1 MKNIINLSNMLKK
14 ENGIGK
20 KNHSGVILAIL
31 FGFLSIGNFAMAANM
46 GLHTSEQITL
56 TQNKVME
63 GASPWS
69 PAQKTLL
76 SQADYALTR
85 THNAKEILLAY
96 AFYNSTTAQA
106 DESLLNLGWLYY
118 DTNYAYKLALA
129 YKLTGNT
136 AYADKAIY
144 FLNNWATINKE
155 YKGARF
161 DRNSDP
167 DGICN
172 YKCAYWYDQT
182 GADLYMTTNGVGFIQ
197 AALLLR
203 DYAGFT
209 QAMKD
214 RFTSWVTNVYR
225 RNSDTY
231 LYDNHTDFDDNS
243 GSWANFGVVL
253 SHVWLQDKTALQADL
268 DFMKSSIITQ
278 IASNGIL
285 TVEQT
290 RDTKAMWYTYYTLAP
305 MTSAAMVLYNETG
318 VNLFEWVNPA
328 GATITKALDLY
339 YTQAVNPSTY
349 PWEGGN
355 QGTMLP
361 TNNGWGGNM
370 FEALTYFLDRPEWK
384 NWISAEPVT
393 YFSSHMAWS
402 VPTLM
407 RNEQVYQVEGQVQ
420 GAYTITEGVLK

>member
-1 MKNIINLSNMLKK
+1 MKSIINLTNILKK
-14 ENGIGK
+14 ENKIGK
-20 KNHSGVILAIL
+20 KNHPGAILAIL
-31 FGFLSIGNFAMAANM
+31 FGLLALGNLAMAASM
-46 GLHTSEQITL
+46 GLHTSEQITR
-56 TQNKVME
+56 TTNSVMGGVE
-63 GASPWS
+63 PFST
-69 PAQKTLL
+69 AQKTLL

-85 THNAKEILLAY
+85 THNAKEVLLAY

-106 DESLLNLGWLYY
+106 DESLLNLGWLYF

-144 FLNNWATINKE
+144 FLDNWATINKE

-161 DRNSDP
+161 DRNADP
-167 DGICN
+167 DGTCN

-197 AALLLR
+197 AAILLR
-203 DYAGFT
+203 DYPGFT

-214 RFTSWVTNVYR
+214 RFTSWVKNVYR

-231 LYDNHTDFDDNS
+231 LYDNPSDFDDNS

-253 SHVWLQDKTALQADL
+253 SHVWLQDTTALQADV

-278 IASNGIL
+278 IASDGIL

-305 MTSAAMVLYNETG
+305 MSAAAMVLYNETG
-318 VNLFEWVNPA
+318 TNLFNWVNPA
-328 GATITKALDLY
+328 GASITTALDLY
-339 YTQAVNPSTY
+339 FEQAVDPSLY
-349 PWEGGN
+349 PWQGS

-361 TNNGWGGNM
+361 SPTGWGGNM

-384 NWISAEPVT
+384 NWIGSAPIT

-402 VPTLM
+402 VPTLL
-407 RNEQVYQVEGQVQ
+407 RNEKVSQKQE
-420 GAYTITEGVLK
+420 GAYIMIEGLLK